1 MACSNT
7 KTIPTFNI
15 DIIHL
20 KSNIFVQ
27 CEGLFHNPTTLTEL
41 GALIWNL
48 GSNPESNEHGDQSRH
63 FHILYADHQYQH
75 GHQNHDH
82 HEHPFV
88 EIEII
93 LMNDET

>member
-41 GALIWNL
+41 GALIRNL

-82 HEHPFV
+82 HEPPFV
-88 EIEII
+88 ETEII

>member
-63 FHILYADHQYQH
+63 FHIMYASQH

-82 HEHPFV
+82 HEHPFLG
-88 EIEII
+88 IEII